1 MVEKAKE
8 KSKMFEEKVV
18 EKKAESSN
26 GGALHKVLDQE
37 DNNILA
43 ED

>member
-8 KSKMFEEKVV
+8 KSKMFEDKAE

-26 GGALHKVLDQE
+26 NGALHKVLD
-37 DNNILA
+37 
-43 ED
+43 